1 MCMTKTADEH
11 LELPPAEP
19 TVDQVAATA
28 ERTAAPAVSRA
39 VPQRVGDTRVARD
52 RRWFVLAVVA
62 AAQLMIVLDGS
73 VVNIALPAAQA
84 DLGMSDVS
92 RQWVVTAYGLA
103 FGGLLLLGG
112 RLSDLMG
119 RRRALLV
126 GLIGFAA
133 ASGAGGLA
141 TDTAM
146 LIAARAAQGAFAAL
160 LAPSVLALLTL
171 AFPGG
176 RDRATAFGV
185 FSAVA
190 IAGGALGL
198 LLGGVLTE
206 WVSWRWTL
214 LINVVI
220 AAGVA
225 LAALP
230 VIPRTSSADRRD
242 RIDVPGALLATLGSV
257 SLVYGF
263 TNAETHG
270 WLAGQTLGLFVAA
283 VILLGAF
290 VALESRVANPL
301 LPLRVV
307 VDRNRGG
314 AYLAVGLAIMAMFGQ
329 FLILTYYFQLTLGY
343 TPIQTGLAFLPLTLS
358 LALGST
364 IVGRRL
370 VPVFPARWVM
380 LSGYLV
386 SAAGFIGLTFLSVNS
401 SFWQVLPGSVLVG
414 LGAGTAGLAANSLST
429 YGVDPRDAGAA
440 SAMLNTSQQIG
451 GAIGTA
457 MLSTVAAS
465 VSAGAVAS
473 GTVVAAAATMRGY
486 VIAFAIAAGLMVA
499 AAVVSVL
506 FVTAGPDTD

>member
-1 MCMTKTADEH
+1 MTGTTAKH
-11 LELPPAEP
+11 NA
-19 TVDQVAATA
+19 VADQ
-28 ERTAAPAVSRA
+28 PAVRRPA
-39 VPQRVGDTRVARD
+39 GGARLTHD
-52 RRWFVLAVVA
+52 RRWFLLAVVA

-73 VVNIALPAAQA
+73 VVNIALPAAQV
-84 DLGMSDVS
+84 DLGMSDVA
-92 RQWVVTAYGLA
+92 RQWIVTAYGLA

-119 RRRALLV
+119 RRRALLT
-126 GLIGFAA
+126 GLIGFAV
-133 ASGAGGLA
+133 ASGVGGLA
-141 TDTAM
+141 VDTGM
-146 LIAARAAQGAFAAL
+146 LIASRAAQGIFAAL
-160 LAPSVLALLTL
+160 LAPSVLALLTI
-171 AFPGG
+171 AFPRG

-214 LINVVI
+214 LINVI
-220 AAGVA
+220 LAAVVA
-225 LAALP
+225 LAALG
-230 VIPRTSSADRRD
+230 VIPKVDSSARRN

-263 TNAETHG
+263 TNAEIHG
-270 WLAGQTLGLFVAA
+270 WTAGQTLGLFAGALV
-283 VILLGAF
+283 LLGAF
-290 VALESRVANPL
+290 VTLESRVANPL

-307 VDRNRGG
+307 LDRNRGG

-358 LALGST
+358 LAFGST
-364 IVGRRL
+364 YVGRRL
-370 VPVFPARWVM
+370 VLVLPSRWVM

-386 SAAGFIGLTFLSVNS
+386 SAVGFLSLVFLSTDS
-401 SFWQVLPGSVLVG
+401 SYWQVLPGSVLIG
-414 LGAGTAGLAANSLST
+414 LGAGTGGLAANSLST

-457 MLSTVAAS
+457 MLSTVAAK
-465 VSAGAVAS
+465 VSASAVAS
-473 GTVVAAAATMRGY
+473 GTVGPTATMNGY
-486 VIAFAIAAGLMVA
+486 VVAFAIASGLMVLA
-499 AAVVSVL
+499 ALVSVL
-506 FVTAGPDTD
+506 LVNAAPDND

>member
-1 MCMTKTADEH
+1 MTITTEHVESPAAEPMTK
-11 LELPPAEP
+11 P
-19 TVDQVAATA
+19 VAGPGG
-28 ERTAAPAVSRA
+28 RTAPRAGSQPAI
-39 VPQRVGDTRVARD
+39 GTRPASD
-52 RRWFVLAVVA
+52 HRWLLLAVVA

-84 DLGMSDVS
+84 DLGMSDVA
-92 RQWVVTAYGLA
+92 RQWIVTAYGLA

-119 RRRALLV
+119 RRRAFLV
-126 GLIGFAA
+126 GLVGFAA
-133 ASGAGGLA
+133 TSAAGGLA
-141 TDTAM
+141 ADTM
-146 LIAARAAQGAFAAL
+146 TLIAARAGQGAFAAL

-171 AFPGG
+171 SFPGG

-214 LINVVI
+214 LVNVLI
-220 AAGVA
+220 AAGVVA
-225 LAALP
+225 AALP
-230 VIPRTSSADRRD
+230 VLPRTDSGTRKH
-242 RIDVPGALLATLGSV
+242 RIDVPGAVLATLGSV

-263 TNAETHG
+263 TSAETLG
-270 WLAGQTLGLFVAA
+270 WLAGRTLGLFVAA
-283 VILLGAF
+283 TALLGAF
-290 VALESRVANPL
+290 VALQARVADPL
-301 LPLRVV
+301 VPLRVI

-329 FLILTYYFQLTLGY
+329 FLLLTYYFQLTLGY

-358 LALGST
+358 LAFGST
-364 IVGRRL
+364 YVGRRL
-370 VPVFPARWVM
+370 VLVAPSRWVM

-386 SAAGFIGLTFLSVNS
+386 SAAGFLTLTFLSTGS
-401 SFWQVLPGSVLVG
+401 SHWQVLPGSILMG
-414 LGAGTAGLAANSLST
+414 LGAGTAGLAANSLAT
-429 YGVDPRDAGAA
+429 HGVDPQDAGVA
-440 SAMLNTSQQIG
+440 SAMLNASQQIG

-465 VSAGAVAS
+465 VTAGAVSS
-473 GTVVAAAATMRGY
+473 GSAVAAATMSGY
-486 VIAFAIAAGLMVA
+486 VVAFAIAAGLMCA
-499 AAVVSVL
+499 AAVVSVCL
-506 FVTAGPDTD
+506 VTAGPDTD

>member
-1 MCMTKTADEH
+1 M
-11 LELPPAEP
+11 
-19 TVDQVAATA
+19 
-28 ERTAAPAVSRA
+28 
-39 VPQRVGDTRVARD
+39 
-52 RRWFVLAVVA
+52 VA

-84 DLGMSDVS
+84 DLGMSDVA
-92 RQWVVTAYGLA
+92 RQWIVTSYGLA

-112 RLSDLMG
+112 RVSDLLG
-119 RRRALLV
+119 RRRAFLIGLV
-126 GLIGFAA
+126 GFAV
-133 ASGAGGLA
+133 ASAAGGLA
-141 TDTAM
+141 VNTAM
-146 LIAARAAQGAFAAL
+146 LIGSRAAQGVFAAL

-171 AFPGG
+171 AFPRG

-214 LINVVI
+214 LINIVI
-220 AAGVA
+220 AAGVV

-230 VIPRTSSADRRD
+230 AIPRAVSRTGAT
-242 RIDVPGALLATLGSV
+242 RIDIPGALLATLGSV

-263 TNAETHG
+263 TSAETSG
-270 WLAGQTLGLFVAA
+270 WLAARTLGLFCAA
-283 VILLGAF
+283 VVLLGAF
-290 VALESRVANPL
+290 VALEARVSNPL

-307 VDRNRGG
+307 LDRNRGG

-329 FLILTYYFQLTLGY
+329 FLVLTYYFQLTLGY

-358 LALGST
+358 LAFGST
-364 IVGRRL
+364 YLGRRL
-370 VPVFPARWVM
+370 VLVLPSRWVM
-380 LSGYLV
+380 LGGYLV
-386 SAAGFIGLTFLSVNS
+386 SALGFISLTLLSIDS
-401 SFWQVLPGSVLVG
+401 SFWQVLPGSLMIG

-429 YGVDPRDAGAA
+429 YAVDPEDAGVA
-440 SAMLNTSQQIG
+440 SAMLNTAQQVG

-465 VSAGAVAS
+465 VSAGAVATGS
-473 GTVVAAAATMRGY
+473 ALAAATMSGY
-486 VIAFAIAAGLMVA
+486 VVAFAIAAGLMVA
-499 AAVVSVL
+499 AAIVSVL
-506 FVTAGPDTD
+506 FVTAGPEDT